1 MYQKY
6 KEFKSFMILRM
17 IKIIWLRRSLKVKQ
31 SVVKDVNKSN
41 RIKISINWIIF
52 ENVIIKMLKI
62 MSALIFEPQIF

>member
-6 KEFKSFMILRM
+6 KEFKSYDIEDDKNPLTK
-17 IKIIWLRRSLKVKQ
+17 KITQSKQ

-41 RIKISINWIIF
+41 RIKICINWIIF